1 MLKHQRLAATAVA
14 AITLAL
20 PASAAAQGY
29 QDLRGERAR
38 DAAYQSEL
46 RAERKQDLRLPDRR
60 VPDTGVRIPP
70 VEPAPTQVRVVEVAS
85 DGFDWGDAG
94 IGAAGGLAMLGLA
107 GGMVMIATHRRRDVT
122 TG

>member
-1 MLKHQRLAATAVA
+1 MLKHQRLTATAVA

-20 PASAAAQGY
+20 PASAAAQGH

-38 DAAYQSEL
+38 DAAYQTEG
-46 RAERKQDLRLPDRR
+46 RGEPAQDLRLPDRR

-70 VEPAPTQVRVVEVAS
+70 VEPAPTQVRVVEIAS

-94 IGAAGGLAMLGLA
+94 IGAAGGLAMLGVA
-107 GGMVMIATHRRRDVT
+107 GGLAMIATHRRRDVT

>member
-1 MLKHQRLAATAVA
+1 MLHLKRVTASTVA

-38 DAAYQSEL
+38 DAAHQ
-46 RAERKQDLRLPDRR
+46 AEGRGEPTQDLRNADRR
-60 VPDTGVRIPP
+60 VPDTGVRVPP
-70 VEPAPTQVRVVEVAS
+70 VEPSVPTVRVVTTES

-94 IGAAGGLAMLGLA
+94 IGAAGGLALITLA
-107 GGMVMIATHRRRDVT
+107 GGMAAVATHRRR
-122 TG
+122 GAAIG

>member
-1 MLKHQRLAATAVA
+1 MLKHQRVAATAVA

-38 DAAYQSEL
+38 DAAYQSEGHG
-46 RAERKQDLRLPDRR
+46 APTQDLRLPDRR